1 MEGMEVKTVVAG
13 KTKEDKTKEDK
24 TKENKKKR

>member
-13 KTKEDKTKEDK
+13 KTKEDKIKEMEDDK
-24 TKENKKKR
+24 SRNF

>member
-24 TKENKKKR
+24 TKENKNKR